1 MTAVFLKWIYCL
13 GSICETYLGC
23 ELWSWIDSN
32 FASSSGAAI
41 NDCYMKTANAANSKR
56 PETGVVSGSNECGG
70 QEPEPHGEH
79 K

>member
-1 MTAVFLKWIYCL
+1 MIAVFLKWIYCL
-13 GSICETYLGC
+13 GSKCTSYSGC
-23 ELWSWIDSN
+23 EFWSWIDSN
-32 FASSSGAAI
+32 YVGDAAV
-41 NDCYMKTANAANSKR
+41 NDCYMKEAKAENSKR